1 MYVIKRNGKTEVVH
15 FDKVGSIFEFEK
27 YSDRN
32 AVYLWD
38 YGHLMCRGLQ
48 ITSRINKLC
57 YGLDPLHVDAAF
69 ISQKVV
75 QGVYPGVTTVE
86 LDELAAQTAASC
98 ATKHPD
104 FSTLAAR
111 ISVSNLHKQT
121 SKVFSDV
128 IEVLHS
134 HIHPKTGQ
142 PAPLVSDELYQV
154 VMEVSIEYISTYLQ
168 FRILTSF
175 IAVDRTKRDSTL
187 LSSMTEI
194 TTSTTSGSRPW
205 RELTC
210 SALRRLSLKDL
221 STCT

>member
-1 MYVIKRNGKTEVVH
+1 MYVVKRDGRQEIVH
-15 FDKVGSIFEFEK
+15 FDK
-27 YSDRN
+27 
-32 AVYLWD
+32 
-38 YGHLMCRGLQ
+38 

-57 YGLDPLHVDAAF
+57 YGLDPVHVDATF

-75 QGVYPGVTTVE
+75 QGVYPGVTTIE

-128 IEVLHS
+128 VEILFN

-142 PAPLVSDELYQV
+142 PSPLVSESLYNT
-154 VMEVSIEYISTYLQ
+154 VM
-168 FRILTSF
+168 
-175 IAVDRTKRDSTL
+175 AVRNIQL
-187 LSSMTEI
+187 CLS
-194 TTSTTSGSRPW
+194 
-205 RELTC
+205 C
-210 SALRRLSLKDL
+210 
-221 STCT
+221 